1 MPLESSI
8 VGATTQALEHQVDER
23 WLMAYAAGIGDF
35 NPLYMDTQANRVIAH
50 PVFPVCPEWPVILDT
65 RNLTAQSKLTP
76 EEGARGVHAAHDL
89 HIYSPIQAGD
99 RISTTCTMVEVNKI
113 RPGAAY
119 TMRLDTTNKDTGELV
134 ARTYQLGIYRGVEI
148 DGEPKDSEPVP

>member
-50 PVFPVCPEWPVILDT
+50 PVFPVCPEWPVI
-65 RNLTAQSKLTP
+65 
-76 EEGARGVHAAHDL
+76 
-89 HIYSPIQAGD
+89 
-99 RISTTCTMVEVNKI
+99 
-113 RPGAAY
+113 
-119 TMRLDTTNKDTGELV
+119 
-134 ARTYQLGIYRGVEI
+134 
-148 DGEPKDSEPVP
+148 